1 MSPRTGRPIIGEKKD
16 IDVRVRFDKKTHG
29 RLMEYCEKNQTTR
42 TEVIRE
48 SVDLFLEQKK

>member
-1 MSPRTGRPIIGEKKD
+1 MSPRTGRPIVGEKKD
-16 IDVRVRFDKKTHG
+16 IDVKVRFDKKTHE

-48 SVDLFLEQKK
+48 SVALFLEQKK